1 MQVTIPSFYLP
12 HFLKLWITK
21 NLNNHTQVRV
31 SEILTY
37 IPLKSRV
44 WCLPLQPACL
54 YYVRHLSE
62 VIAQWQE
69 INQVCST
76 KWSVYCSSVKRASF
90 PPCVSLESHLKG
102 LWFSLGIF
110 SRFKNALILGWLQPL
125 CRLSSSMNCS
135 AEFTAQAESAESCW
149 GDEKIEAALC
159 LPSYSFPWRCASV
172 SLYMVLLC
180 VWHLSAPKLGP
191 LLF

>member
-1 MQVTIPSFYLP
+1 MAVWPVRDKSLLCRQYLFTIQDAEFTAWDLILDSVFIASGWRNMQVTIPSFYLP
-12 HFLKLWITK
+12 HFLKVWITR

-37 IPLKSRV
+37 IPLKSKV

-90 PPCVSLESHLKG
+90 PPCVSLESHLKR
-102 LWFSLGIF
+102 LWFAVGIF
-110 SRFKNALILGWLQPL
+110 FLRVKNARYAAG
-125 CRLSSSMNCS
+125 CS
-135 AEFTAQAESAESCW
+135 
-149 GDEKIEAALC
+149 
-159 LPSYSFPWRCASV
+159 PCA
-172 SLYMVLLC
+172 
-180 VWHLSAPKLGP
+180 G
-191 LLF
+191 